1 MTSNEKFVTDLAHG
15 VFAHAALRNDFYR
28 LWMGQALDY
37 GGMAVFAR
45 NYLARTVNTSTMVAL
60 SLLSTDDIRAKTEI
74 AKNLHSEFGYGNAD
88 KAHISLLRGFLTTL
102 LTRLRG
108 TPVNLAMLERTP
120 LLPTTTH
127 FIARQR
133 ELYTRPDAAAVLG
146 TLLAQEWLAYS
157 MLTRLY
163 EGARNYMTL
172 FRDMDEFH
180 EHCEYFYVH
189 IGDAEKAHKEQ
200 AIRSAA
206 VVCGD
211 DADARERVRE
221 GFNAFLDI
229 TADYWTGIHDEIV
242 GRRAEAA

>member
-1 MTSNEKFVTDLAHG
+1 MTTAEKFVTDLAHG

-28 LWMGQALDY
+28 LWMGQALDF
-37 GGMAVFAR
+37 GGVAVFAR

-60 SLLSTDDIRAKTEI
+60 SLLSTDDVRAKTEI
-74 AKNLHSEFGYGNAD
+74 AKNLHSEFGYGNPD
-88 KAHISLLRGFLTTL
+88 KAHISLLRGFLASL

-108 TPVNLAMLERTP
+108 APVELALLERMP
-120 LLPTTTH
+120 LLPTTAR

-133 ELYTRPDAAAVLG
+133 ELYTRPDAASVLG

-163 EGARNYMTL
+163 EGARNYMPL
-172 FRDMDEFH
+172 FRDIDEFH

-206 VVCGD
+206 IICGD
-211 DADARERVRE
+211 DPAARERVRE
-221 GFNAFLDI
+221 GFNGFLEI
-229 TADYWTGIHDEIV
+229 TAAYWAGIHDAIV